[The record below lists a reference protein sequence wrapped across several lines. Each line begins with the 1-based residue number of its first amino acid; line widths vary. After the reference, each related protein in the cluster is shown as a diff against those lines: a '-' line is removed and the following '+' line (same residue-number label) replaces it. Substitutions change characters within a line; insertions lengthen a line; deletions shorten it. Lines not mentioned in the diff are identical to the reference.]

1 MRTIHGPT
9 NTGSLP
15 PELKKRKKMKL
26 NIILGK
32 PAAAM
37 AALAL
42 TVAAAHAAT
51 LQNGT
56 DGAGELFIGFRTT
69 SNVVSTNIVLDAG
82 DVAALSAFAA
92 GSPAITLGNLGA
104 DLVAAY
110 GANWFN
116 RTDLLWA
123 AVAAVGNTPTADPT
137 NTLYGGVAAD
147 GIFPLATAP
156 YTRTANGSQGS
167 VATQILSMAAST
179 QGFTAAPTGASSNIA
194 VENTADINSW
204 SSKFPPNTASPFGDF
219 SLPSGQQFDQA
230 FAAGTVAS
238 GAEGAIDVYR
248 MFKNGIADGDNG
260 NATSGPGSYQFTLAI
275 NSAGVVTANFLPVA
289 VPEPASIA
297 TLTSAALLAIGA
309 SRRRRA
315 ALA

>member
-1 MRTIHGPT
+1 M
-9 NTGSLP
+9 
-15 PELKKRKKMKL
+15 KM

-42 TVAAAHAAT
+42 TVAAAHSAT

-56 DGAGELFIGFRTT
+56 TGAGELFIGFRTT
-69 SNVVSTNIVLDAG
+69 GNVVPKNIVLDAG

-116 RTDLLWA
+116 RTDLMWA
-123 AVAAVGNTPTADPT
+123 AVAAVGNTATADPT
-137 NTLYGGVAAD
+137 STLYGGVAAD
-147 GIFPLATAP
+147 GIFPLTTAP
-156 YTRTANGSQGS
+156 YTRAGGSQGTI
-167 VATQILSMAAST
+167 ATQILSMAAST
-179 QGFTAAPTGASSNIA
+179 EGFTAAPSGASSNIA

-219 SLPSGQQFDQA
+219 TQPPGQQFDQA
-230 FAAGTVAS
+230 FGAGTVAS

-248 MFKNGIADGDNG
+248 MFRTGNPDGDNG
-260 NATSGPGSYQFTLAI
+260 NATTGPGSYQFTLAI
-275 NSAGVVTANFLPVA
+275 NATGVVTANFLPVA

-309 SRRRRA
+309 FRRRRA
-315 ALA
+315 ARA